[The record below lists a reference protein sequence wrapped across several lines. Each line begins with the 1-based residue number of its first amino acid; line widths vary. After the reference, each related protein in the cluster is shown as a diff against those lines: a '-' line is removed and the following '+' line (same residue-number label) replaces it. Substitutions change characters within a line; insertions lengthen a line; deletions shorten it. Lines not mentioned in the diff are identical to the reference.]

1 MHMKLL
7 FPCFFM
13 LLFVLTPIQLNAQ
26 GDMSDVEIIPYQIA
40 EGLYYLE
47 GRGGNIGVSIGED
60 GVFIIDDQFA
70 PLSGKILDA
79 IAQLSN
85 EPVRFVFNTH
95 NHGDHVGGNANMA
108 AQGAV
113 IFSHDN
119 VRNHIISG
127 FENSMMPSTQERM
140 SLPVVTFA
148 DSMNFHLNGH
158 NIHVFHL
165 GPGHTDSDSFVFFRD
180 LNFIHTGDVFR
191 TNAYPR
197 VDNTSGGSFFG
208 IVEAYQALLDI
219 SDADTRF
226 LPGHGVVSS
235 QADVRDQLHMFI
247 TISNRVKSAIADG
260 MSLSQIQSAELTAEY
275 DDRWGDPSDML
286 TAIYSEL
293 LSM

>member
-1 MHMKLL
+1 MPNKTLFPSLFALL
-7 FPCFFM
+7 FALAP
-13 LLFVLTPIQLNAQ
+13 LHLSAQ
-26 GDMSDVEIIPYQIA
+26 GDMSNVEIIPHQLA
-40 EGLYYLE
+40 DGLYYLE
-47 GRGGNIGVSIGED
+47 GQGGNIGVSIGED

-79 IAQLSN
+79 IAELSSD
-85 EPVRFVFNTH
+85 PVRFVFNTH

-119 VRNHIISG
+119 VRNHIIAG
-127 FENSMMPSTQERM
+127 FENSMMPSAQERM

-158 NIHVFHL
+158 DIHVFHL
-165 GPGHTDSDSFVFFRD
+165 GPGHTDSDSFVYFRD

-197 VDNTSGGSFFG
+197 VDTTSGGSFFG

-219 SDADTRF
+219 SNADTRF
-226 LPGHGVVSS
+226 LPGHGVLSS

-247 TISNRVKSAIADG
+247 TISNRVKSAIANG
-260 MSLSQIQSAELTAEY
+260 MSLSQIQAAGLTAEY

>member
-1 MHMKLL
+1 MKFSLL
-7 FPCFFM
+7 PGT
-13 LLFVLTPIQLNAQ
+13 LLGFALLQPLTASAQ
-26 GDMSDVEIIPYQIA
+26 QDMSNVEIIPHQLA
-40 EGLYYLE
+40 DGLYYLQ
-47 GRGGNIGVSIGED
+47 GQGGNIGVSIGED
-60 GVFIIDDQFA
+60 GVFLIDDQFA
-70 PLSGKILDA
+70 PLSQKILDA
-79 IAQLSN
+79 IAELTS

-119 VRNHIISG
+119 VRDRIRAT
-127 FENSMMPSTQERM
+127 FENSMMPTAQERM

-148 DSMNFHLNGH
+148 DNINFHLNGH

-165 GPGHTDSDSFVFFRD
+165 GPGHTDGDAFVYFKD

-197 VDNTSGGSFFG
+197 VDTTSGGSFFG
-208 IVEAYQALLDI
+208 IVDAYQALLDI
-219 SDADTRF
+219 SNADTQF
-226 LPGHGVVSS
+226 LPGHGVLSS

-247 TISNRVKSAIADG
+247 TITNRVRSAIANG
-260 MSLSQIQSAELTAEY
+260 MSLAQIQAAGLTAEY
-275 DDRWGDPSDML
+275 DDRWGDPRDML

-293 LSM
+293 LAM